1 MDPDNFLSR
10 NECGF
15 HCKNDFNR
23 MIEFVKLFL
32 NNNDLYSRYS
42 QNSYDYVKRNHDIN
56 KNSKEWINLF
66 KKIMQLK
73 IKIKNHKKAE
83 IIDRIKVHYFK
94 EIKL

>member
-1 MDPDNFLSR
+1 
-10 NECGF
+10 
-15 HCKNDFNR
+15 

-66 KKIMQLK
+66 KKIMQIENQPSNYL
-73 IKIKNHKKAE
+73 
-83 IIDRIKVHYFK
+83 
-94 EIKL
+94 